1 MAGQLGVHPET
12 LRTWVKKA
20 ETGAGRAP
28 PAATPNASAL
38 SGEPQCP
45 AGPASRAG
53 RAGMD
58 GAPSRAARV
67 LAAPGEAAGPC
78 G

>member
-1 MAGQLGVHPET
+1 IAGQLGVHPET

-38 SGEPQCP
+38 SGEPQSCT
-45 AGPASRAG
+45 SR
-53 RAGMD
+53 
-58 GAPSRAARV
+58 
-67 LAAPGEAAGPC
+67 
-78 G
+78 